1 MGGPD
6 IIEELQAALRADGLS
21 VRGVASFS
29 EDEGPPGSDGRPLA
43 SVVLIGNAG
52 RAMWPEFSRWR
63 DRQFDRG
70 GADPLD
76 RWSKSLIDP
85 LAERYGAVAFYPSDR
100 PYQPFQQWAKRA
112 EGLTASPLG
121 MLIHPVFGLWHGY
134 RGALG
139 FAEPLPGHLADAA
152 TSPCAACVKKPCLTT
167 CPVGA
172 IDAKVFDVAACRAHL
187 VTPAG
192 QAGCMVQGCVARNA
206 CPVGAGHRYPQE
218 QLRFH
223 MAALF
228 S

>member
-6 IIEELQAALRADGLS
+6 IIEDLQAALGADGLS

-29 EDEGPPGSDGRPLA
+29 GDERPPGPDGRPLA

-52 RAMWPEFSRWR
+52 GGMWPEFSRWR
-63 DRQFDRG
+63 DNRPDG
-70 GADPLD
+70 GGPDPLD
-76 RWSKSLIDP
+76 RWSKAVIDP
-85 LAERYGAVAFYPSDR
+85 LAERYGAVAFYPSDQ

-112 EGLTASPLG
+112 EGLKASPLG

-139 FAEPLPGHLADAA
+139 FAELLPGHLADAA
-152 TSPCAACVKKPCLTT
+152 TSPCMACVEQPCLTT

-172 IDAKVFDVAACRAHL
+172 IDANGFDVTACRGHL
-187 VTPAG
+187 VTREG
-192 QAGCMVQGCVARNA
+192 QAVCMVHGCVARNA
-206 CPVGAGHRYPQE
+206 CPVGAGYRYHQE

-228 S
+228 F

>member
-6 IIEELQAALRADGLS
+6 IIEELQAALGADGLS
-21 VRGVASFS
+21 VRGVAWFS
-29 EDEGPPGSDGRPLA
+29 GEEGPLGPDGRPLA
-43 SVVLIGNAG
+43 SVVLIGNTG
-52 RAMWPEFSRWR
+52 GGIWPEFSRWR
-63 DRQFDRG
+63 DRRPDRG

-76 RWSKSLIDP
+76 RWSKKVIDP
-85 LAERYGAVAFYPSDR
+85 LAERYGAKAFYPSDQ

-112 EGLTASPLG
+112 EGLMASPLG

-139 FAEPLPGHLADAA
+139 FIETLPGHSADAA
-152 TSPCAACVKKPCLTT
+152 TTPCAACVAKPCLTT
-167 CPVGA
+167 CPVSA
-172 IDAKVFDVAACRAHL
+172 IEANGFDVAACRAHL

-192 QAGCMVQGCVARNA
+192 QAGCMVHGCVARNA
-206 CPVGAGHRYPQE
+206 CPVGAGYRYPPE